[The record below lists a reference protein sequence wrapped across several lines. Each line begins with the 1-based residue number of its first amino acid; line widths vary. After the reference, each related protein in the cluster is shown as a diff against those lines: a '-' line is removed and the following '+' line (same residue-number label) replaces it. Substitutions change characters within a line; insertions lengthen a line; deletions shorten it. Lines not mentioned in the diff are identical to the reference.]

1 MYLYSNLSSEL
12 RDSLAS
18 SLPMLPRTTMTSG
31 QLVLIGR
38 SAHLT
43 LEVICL
49 LGMEDLGCVPNIAAD
64 AFQPVQVIFIYILQ
78 QRRKTKG
85 GRYSEFTVGPFD
97 GFLLLLDLQ
106 PAESYF
112 LAERCLRGELLKSE
126 SSAEPIKYSA
136 QMPYGAGGPS
146 HEE

>member
-1 MYLYSNLSSEL
+1 
-12 RDSLAS
+12 
-18 SLPMLPRTTMTSG
+18 MTSG

-64 AFQPVQVIFIYILQ
+64 AFQPVQVIFVYILQ
-78 QRRKTKG
+78 QRRWKG

-106 PAESYF
+106 PAESDF
-112 LAERCLRGELLKSE
+112 LAERCLRGELPNL
-126 SSAEPIKYSA
+126 SSAELIKYSA
-136 QMPYGAGGPS
+136 RAPYGSKGTLTRRVDS
-146 HEE
+146 HAT

>member
-1 MYLYSNLSSEL
+1 MHLYSNLSSEL

-18 SLPMLPRTTMTSG
+18 SLLMPPWTMVTSG

-43 LEVICL
+43 LEVIRL
-49 LGMEDLGCVPNIAAD
+49 LGMEDLGCVPNIAAN

-78 QRRKTKG
+78 QRRKMKG

-97 GFLLLLDLQ
+97 DFLLLLDFQ
-106 PAESYF
+106 PAESDF
-112 LAERCLRGELLKSE
+112 LAERCLRGELPNLSLVLNQLNIQHGH
-126 SSAEPIKYSA
+126 PMA
-136 QMPYGAGGPS
+136 QRGPS

>member
-1 MYLYSNLSSEL
+1 MHLYSNLSEL

-18 SLPMLPRTTMTSG
+18 SPRMLPWTMVTSG

-64 AFQPVQVIFIYILQ
+64 AFQPVQVIFVYILQ
-78 QRRKTKG
+78 QRRRKG
-85 GRYSEFTVGPFD
+85 GRYSEFTVGP
-97 GFLLLLDLQ
+97 L
-106 PAESYF
+106 
-112 LAERCLRGELLKSE
+112 
-126 SSAEPIKYSA
+126 
-136 QMPYGAGGPS
+136 
-146 HEE
+146 